1 MTSQDIEQHL
11 LERAQE
17 VDKRKRRVAL
27 LFYIIPILYFLLQFS
42 ILKEIKIWSFNIT
55 QIEIINLITP
65 VIYSLSIFYYYFL
78 HEDFKAIK
86 NEISIPENAKEEVS
100 FFHSRSYLFFPPN
113 LIFEV
118 IRNMRYR
125 NWFSEFGTIFIF
137 FPLAFVILIGPLF
150 FLAYSIYISG
160 WGLTISKYNL
170 NFISSGLSIW
180 TFIATYMY
188 SHNRKKE
195 RSEKTNF

>member
-1 MTSQDIEQHL
+1 MSSEDIDQYL
-11 LERAQE
+11 LIRAQE

-27 LFYIIPILYFLLQFS
+27 FFYIIPILYFLLQFS
-42 ILKEIKIWSFNIT
+42 VIKEIKLWGFNIT

-65 VIYSLSIFYYYFL
+65 VVYSLFIFYYYFL
-78 HEDFKAIK
+78 NEDFKALK
-86 NEISIPENAKEEVS
+86 SEVVIPEKTKEDVS
-100 FFHSRSYLFFPPN
+100 FFYSRSYLFFPPN

-118 IRNMRYR
+118 LRNMRYR

-137 FPLAFVILIGPLF
+137 SPLALVILIGPLL

-170 NFISSGLSIW
+170 NFICSGLSLWI
-180 TFIATYMY
+180 FIATYLY
-188 SHNRKKE
+188 THNRKNEPK
-195 RSEKTNF
+195 R